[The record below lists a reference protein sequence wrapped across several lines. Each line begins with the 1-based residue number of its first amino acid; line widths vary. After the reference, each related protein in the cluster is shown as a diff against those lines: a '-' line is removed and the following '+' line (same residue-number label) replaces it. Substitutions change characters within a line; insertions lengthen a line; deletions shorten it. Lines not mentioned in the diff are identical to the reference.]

1 MSTHTTRDE
10 VSPDATPTQ
19 TPQPQRLDRLV
30 PCPLRTLPLRRLTLD
45 VARNGREAFMTP
57 SRLRARA
64 PRYVEDPNAG
74 ETMPHPPTL
83 EDLIGIEHSK
93 LGFYQELRQKVEEL
107 QEAHEESEL
116 RRQEIAAILDGITD
130 IMMVLSKD
138 LRIISV
144 NHVFHEIFNVSR
156 PEGQHCY
163 RLFRGSSRPC
173 PECPAHRSFQSS
185 AVCRCMGTFKIQGVT
200 RQFEMVASPIHNPDS
215 PESRILIFKRDVT
228 MEKEYQAK
236 YYQAEKMAT
245 IGMLA
250 AGVAHEIN
258 NPLTAVYGLAEGI
271 RRRLPVIRAAVDDA
285 LFADVAEYTETILM
299 ECRRCRDIVRTML
312 SFSRPHT
319 LAFSPVCLNEV
330 VTDTLNILKSRL
342 DERAAAGLRLTVNR
356 YDRLPTVPGDE
367 AQLKQV
373 LLNILVNSMDAI
385 AGEGEITITTHPEND
400 NTVNLSVEDTG
411 CGIPPEN
418 LDKLFNP
425 FFTTKPV
432 GKGLGIG
439 LSTCYSIVREHHGVI
454 EVASE
459 VGLGTHFTVK
469 LPLDSEQ
476 SRE

>member
-1 MSTHTTRDE
+1 MMSAAAGEDE
-10 VSPDATPTQ
+10 KSWDASEKA
-19 TPQPQRLDRLV
+19 PQRLRLDRLV
-30 PCPLRTLPLRRLTLD
+30 PGPARTLPLRRLTLD
-45 VARNGREAFMTP
+45 VLRDGRESFMTP
-57 SRLRARA
+57 SRLRTPL
-64 PRYVEDPNAG
+64 PRRSPESLAADVLPQ
-74 ETMPHPPTL
+74 PPSL

-107 QEAHEESEL
+107 QDAHQESEL

-130 IMMVLSKD
+130 VMMVLTKD

-144 NHVFHEIFNVSR
+144 NHVFHELFDVPR

-163 RLFRGSSRPC
+163 KLFRASASPC
-173 PECPAHRSFQSS
+173 PECPAHRSFRSN
-185 AVCRCMGTFKIQGVT
+185 AVCRCMGTFKIHGVS
-200 RQFEMVASPIHNPDS
+200 RRFEMVASPIHNPDS

-228 MEKEYQAK
+228 LENEYQAK

-271 RRRLPVIRAAVDDA
+271 RRRLPAIRSAVDDD
-285 LFADVAEYTETILM
+285 LYGDVAEYTETILM
-299 ECRRCRDIVRTML
+299 ECRRCRDIVRSML

-342 DERAAAGLRLTVNR
+342 DDRAAAGLRLTVNLHQG
-356 YDRLPTVPGDE
+356 LPTVAGDE

-411 CGIPPEN
+411 RGIPPEN
-418 LDKLFNP
+418 MDKLFNP

-432 GKGLGIG
+432 GQGLGIG

-459 VGLGTHFTVK
+459 VGIGTHFTVK
-469 LPLDSEQ
+469 LPLDSGHPSE
-476 SRE
+476 